1 MNLDILLSKIKENM
15 ASGAIPSAETLSEIK
30 KRFPSVTEREAKD
43 IYALLFEEHSAP
55 KERASLVL
63 TAPPSFS
70 VMTKSTKNT
79 VEKMLSDANSSV
91 LITGYSLSEY
101 FEDMIDMIIQK
112 SQSGALVKFY
122 VNNIDSQPRFEKLLR
137 YKGRYLKIYNYKQP
151 EDPMSALHAKVISTD
166 KRYTLITSAN
176 LSYHGQL
183 GNIELGTLIE
193 SPTLA
198 KQVEDVFTKLL
209 FSKVF
214 FEV

>member
-1 MNLDILLSKIKENM
+1 MNLDILLSKIRENM
-15 ASGAIPSAETLSEIK
+15 ASGAFPSAESLSDIK

-43 IYALLFEEHSAP
+43 IYALLYEEHSAP

-70 VMTKSTKNT
+70 VKTKSTKNT
-79 VEKMLSDANSSV
+79 VEKMLSDATSSI

-112 SQSGALVKFY
+112 SQSGVFVKFF
-122 VNNIDSQPRFEKLLR
+122 VNNIDSQPRFDKLIR

-166 KRYTLITSAN
+166 KRFTLITSAN

-193 SPTLA
+193 SPALA
-198 KQVEDVFTKLL
+198 KQVEDIFTKLL